1 MEQTGFPGGRRGGP
15 SMQDWTQGSIVGNLL
30 RLSWPM
36 VISNILM
43 VLGPTIDVIWVGKLG
58 SASIAGVGV
67 AGIATQLVIGAMMG
81 LIMGMRALVARFI
94 GSGDVQSAN
103 HVAQQALVI
112 SGGFAILMAAVG
124 VFLTEEILGLF
135 GLEADVVTAGSDY
148 LRIMFIG
155 TAAISFRIMAE
166 GTMQASGDTVTPMF
180 ISVIFRLFHVALCPF
195 LIFGLWVFPEMGVK
209 GAAMTNVI
217 SQSLGVVLGMCCL
230 FTGRS
235 VHFRKTGLL
244 PLPRLGPS
252 RMRLTLRNFK
262 LDLNIIGRIARI
274 GTPAMVSG
282 MERTFSHFFLMYF
295 MAPFGT
301 AAVAAHTIIQR
312 VEMVLFMPG
321 MAFGNAAGVLV
332 GQNLGA
338 GQPQRAERS
347 VWMAGAMVGVMIV
360 VCSAAILLFA
370 ESIAGIFNQEADLVE
385 QASRF
390 MRIAVV
396 GYIALPLMVVFMSAL
411 SGAGDTLPPMIIST
425 ITIWLIQLPM
435 AYFLPMY
442 TDIGVDGIRWA
453 IVAGMVA
460 GAIGYTAYF
469 RTGRWKRKK
478 V

>member
-15 SMQDWTQGSIVGNLL
+15 LMQDWTQGSIVGNLL

-94 GSGDVQSAN
+94 GSGDVRSAN

-112 SGGFAILMAAVG
+112 SGGFAIIMAAVG
-124 VFLTEEILGLF
+124 VFLAEEILGLF
-135 GLEADVVTAGSDY
+135 GLEEDVVIAGSAY

-155 TAAISFRIMAE
+155 TAPISFRIMAE
-166 GTMQASGDTVTPMF
+166 GTMQASGDTVTPMS

-195 LIFGLWVFPEMGVK
+195 LIFGLWIFPEIGVK
-209 GAAMTNVI
+209 GAALTNVI
-217 SQSLGVVLGMCCL
+217 SQSLGVALGMFCL

-235 VHFRKTGLL
+235 VHFKKTGFL
-244 PLPRLGPS
+244 PVPRLGLS
-252 RMRLTLRNFK
+252 RMRLTLRDFR
-262 LDLNIIGRIARI
+262 LDFNIIGRIARI
-274 GTPAMVSG
+274 GAPAMISG
-282 MERTFSHFFLMYF
+282 VERTFSHFFLMYF

-338 GQPQRAERS
+338 GQPGRAERS
-347 VWMAGAMVGVMIV
+347 VWMAGAMVAVIIV
-360 VCSAAILLFA
+360 VCSVAIMLFA
-370 ESIAGIFNQEADLVE
+370 EDIARIFNQEAGLVE
-385 QASRF
+385 QTGDF

-396 GYIALPLMVVFMSAL
+396 GYLALPLMVVFMSAL
-411 SGAGDTLPPMIIST
+411 TGAGDTLPPMIIST
-425 ITIWLIQLPM
+425 ITVWVIQLPM
-435 AYFLPMY
+435 AYFLPLY
-442 TDIGVDGIRWA
+442 TDIGVYGVRWA
-453 IVAGMVA
+453 IVTGMVA

>member
-1 MEQTGFPGGRRGGP
+1 MK
-15 SMQDWTQGSIVGNLL
+15 DWTQGSIVGNLL

-36 VISNILM
+36 VISNSLM
-43 VLGPTIDVIWVGKLG
+43 MLGPTIDVIWVGRLG

-67 AGIATQLVIGAMMG
+67 AGIATQLVIGAIMG
-81 LIMGMRALVARFI
+81 LIMGMRALIARFV
-94 GSGDVQSAN
+94 GSGDVRGAN

-135 GLEADVVTAGSDY
+135 GLEADVVAAGSAY

-166 GTMQASGDTVTPMF
+166 GTMQASGDTVTPMS
-180 ISVIFRLFHVALCPF
+180 ISVIFRLFHVTLCPF
-195 LIFGLWVFPEMGVK
+195 LVFGWWIFPEMGVK

-217 SQSLGVVLGMCCL
+217 SQSLGVALGMICL

-235 VHFRKTGLL
+235 VYFEKTGFL
-244 PLPRLGPS
+244 PVLRLGPS
-252 RMRLTLRNFK
+252 RMRLTLRNFQ
-262 LDLNIIGRIARI
+262 LDFNIIRRIARI
-274 GTPAMVSG
+274 GMPAMVSG
-282 MERTFSHFFLMYF
+282 TERTFSQFFLMYF

-321 MAFGNAAGVLV
+321 MAFGNGAGVLV

-338 GQPQRAERS
+338 GQPKRAEKS
-347 VWMAGAMVGVMIV
+347 VWMAGAMVGVMLV
-360 VCSAAILLFA
+360 VCSVVILLFA
-370 ESIAGIFNQEADLVE
+370 ENIARIFNQEADLVE
-385 QASRF
+385 QAGIF
-390 MRIAVV
+390 LRIAVV
-396 GYIALPLMVVFMSAL
+396 GYMVLPLIVVFMSAL

-425 ITIWLIQLPM
+425 ITIWVIQLPM
-435 AYFLPMY
+435 AYFLPIY
-442 TDIGVDGIRWA
+442 TDIGVYGVRWA
-453 IVAGMVA
+453 IVAGMVV

-469 RTGRWKRKK
+469 RTGRWKRRH